1 MANPAPVG
9 CAPLRLCLR
18 AFYSN
23 QTDTN
28 RCTIPKR
35 FRPCRKGRSHSAETI
50 SQGRCRRNRLP
61 PHLSLE
67 MLPATCWPSIF
78 RRDEIHRPR
87 RMFFLTNRRARQIQP
102 PLRSAN
108 VCPPISRKL
117 PRQGTQ
123 SPPQDSSPSL

>member
-1 MANPAPVG
+1 MVNPALAG
-9 CAPLRLCLR
+9 CAPLRLCLQASR
-18 AFYSN
+18 SN
-23 QTDTN
+23 LADTN

-35 FRPCRKGRSHSAETI
+35 FQPCRKGGIHLAETI
-50 SQGRCRRNRLP
+50 SPAQCPRNHLR

-87 RMFFLTNRRARQIQP
+87 RMFFLTIRRAPQIQP

-123 SPPQDSSPSL
+123 SPPLDSSPSL